1 MSHADSSPTGV
12 IHNIG
17 YRGYDGERL
26 ARRAITLSLY
36 THSLRGAFGL
46 GRAARSKVVP
56 IGMFVVLLLPAVVL
70 AVVAVIGAGMGQITG
85 PVVPYTRY
93 AMIMQAALAIFVAVA
108 APQAVSLDLRFH
120 SLPLYLARPLERVDY
135 VRAKLAATTTAV
147 LILLAVPLV
156 VLYLGSLAAG
166 FDAGRESVDL
176 AQALLGAV
184 LFSAVLAS
192 LSVLIASFTARRGF
206 GIAAIVTV
214 LALSYSIVSSLQ
226 GVVAFD
232 ADDPDTAG
240 WIGLFSPMTL
250 VDGVQV
256 WAFGVSSSTPAGPPS
271 DLAGLVFLVVAL
283 GVVALAYWALTR
295 RYRKVKV

>member
-1 MSHADSSPTGV
+1 CWSSCGATRRTTWCATSSRTVGSGSSGWNRGVITSPRCSTRRPPMSHADSSPTGV

-70 AVVAVIGAGMGQITG
+70 AVVAVVGAGMGQITG

-135 VRAKLAATTTAV
+135 VRAKLAAT
-147 LILLAVPLV
+147 
-156 VLYLGSLAAG
+156 
-166 FDAGRESVDL
+166 
-176 AQALLGAV
+176 
-184 LFSAVLAS
+184 
-192 LSVLIASFTARRGF
+192 
-206 GIAAIVTV
+206 
-214 LALSYSIVSSLQ
+214 
-226 GVVAFD
+226 
-232 ADDPDTAG
+232 
-240 WIGLFSPMTL
+240 
-250 VDGVQV
+250 
-256 WAFGVSSSTPAGPPS
+256 
-271 DLAGLVFLVVAL
+271 
-283 GVVALAYWALTR
+283 
-295 RYRKVKV
+295 

>member
-1 MSHADSSPTGV
+1 MSPADSAPSGV

-26 ARRAITLSLY
+26 TRRGITFGLY
-36 THSLRGAFGL
+36 AHSLRGIFGL

-56 IGMFVVLLLPAVVL
+56 FGMVVVMLLPAVVL
-70 AVVAVIGAGMGQITG
+70 AVVAVVGAGLGQLDG

-93 AMIMQAALAIFVAVA
+93 AMILQAALAIFVAVA

-135 VRAKLAATTTAV
+135 VRAKLAAMTTAV
-147 LILLAVPLV
+147 FLLLAAPLL
-156 VLYLGSLAAG
+156 VLYLGSLAAR
-166 FDAGRESVDL
+166 FDAGRETLDL
-176 AQALLGAV
+176 AQALLGAL
-184 LFSAVLAS
+184 LFAAVLSGLSLVIAS
-192 LSVLIASFTARRGF
+192 LTARRGF

-214 LALSYSIVSSLQ
+214 LVLSYSIVSSLQ
-226 GVVAFD
+226 GVVAFE
-232 ADDPDTAG
+232 ADDATTAG

-256 WAFGVSSSTPAGPPS
+256 WAFGVTSSTPAGPAG
-271 DLAGLVFLVVAL
+271 DLAGPTFLVVAL
-283 GVVALAYWALTR
+283 AFVALAYWALTR

>member
-1 MSHADSSPTGV
+1 MSHTDSSPTGV

-26 ARRAITLSLY
+26 TRRGITLGLY
-36 THSLRGAFGL
+36 THSLRGIFGL

-56 IGMFVVLLLPAVVL
+56 IGMFVVMLLPAVVL
-70 AVVAVIGAGMGQITG
+70 AVVAVVGAGMGQLDG
-85 PVVPYTRY
+85 PVLPYTRY
-93 AMIMQAALAIFVAVA
+93 AMVTQAALAIFVAVA

-147 LILLAVPLV
+147 LLLLAVPLV
-156 VLYLGSLAAG
+156 VMYLGSLAAG
-166 FDAGRESVDL
+166 FDAGQETLDV

-184 LFSAVLAS
+184 LFSAVLSS

-226 GVVAFD
+226 SVVAFD
-232 ADDPDTAG
+232 AGAATAG

-256 WAFGVSSSTPAGPPS
+256 WAFDVTSSTPAGPAS
-271 DLAGLVFLVVAL
+271 DLAGSVFLVVTL
-283 GVVALAYWALTR
+283 GVVALAYGALTR